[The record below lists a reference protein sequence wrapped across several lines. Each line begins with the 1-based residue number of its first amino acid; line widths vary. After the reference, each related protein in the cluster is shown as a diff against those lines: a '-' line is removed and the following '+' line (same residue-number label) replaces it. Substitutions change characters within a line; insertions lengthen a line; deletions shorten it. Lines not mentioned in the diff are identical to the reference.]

1 MLPISPRLKFYL
13 YTPPTDMRKSF
24 DGLHGLVSNHLRLNP
39 LSGDVYLFLNKRRNR
54 LKLLF
59 WDGDGFWIFYKR
71 LEEGTFQQ
79 PLQKRCDGSIE
90 LYYEELV
97 MLLKGIDLGSVKRRK
112 RYSRRH
118 LEKV

>member
-1 MLPISPRLKFYL
+1 MVAISSHLKFYL
-13 YTPPTDMRKSF
+13 YSQPTDMRKSF
-24 DGLHGLVSNHLRLNP
+24 DGLQGIIQNQLKVNA
-39 LSGDVYLFLNKRRNR
+39 LSGDVYLFLNKRRDR

-59 WDGDGFWIFYKR
+59 WERDGFWIFYKR

-79 PLQKRCDGSIE
+79 PLKKSSDGSVE

-97 MLLKGIDLGSVKRRK
+97 MLLKGIDLHSIKRRK

-118 LEKV
+118 LENV